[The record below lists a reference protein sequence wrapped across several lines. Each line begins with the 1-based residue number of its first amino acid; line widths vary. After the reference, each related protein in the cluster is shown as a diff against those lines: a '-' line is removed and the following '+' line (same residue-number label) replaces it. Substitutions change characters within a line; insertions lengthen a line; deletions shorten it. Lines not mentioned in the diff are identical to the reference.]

1 MRRGQP
7 RIGVTLSLTAMLWL
21 MFVPA
26 ANAYIDAGS
35 TAVLFQAV
43 VAGLAAAGMFLRV
56 FWRRITNFFSR
67 GSDTDETATDVTA
80 TDETAAAEAPAAA
93 VTGEHDAEGDAG
105 R

>member
-1 MRRGQP
+1 MRRGHP

-67 GSDTDETATDVTA
+67 GSDTDDATIDEST
-80 TDETAAAEAPAAA
+80 TDEAPAVA
-93 VTGEHDAEGDAG
+93 VTGERDADGDAG